1 MHILQRSRGP
11 VKFFVQLSGSGLAQF
26 TPKAPHATSRSK
38 SPFSLEIS
46 SMCPAFKSHGC
57 KGSAN
62 RILEMANGHF
72 FRGIWKMMKD

>member
-57 KGSAN
+57 KGSAY

-72 FRGIWKMMKD
+72 FRGIWKMMKG